1 MHSMPVTLGEELHT
15 KSVAMEVYTSVV
27 ATLTAPLPLDES
39 EVLKMIPFGALLDVM
54 LTRKC
59 VLKEVKHG
67 VVQVAVY
74 AAVTVT
80 SVHGM
85 PSMVTARFAASE
97 KLVPMTVSWSWPSTR
112 QGVRE
117 PQ

>member
-1 MHSMPVTLGEELHT
+1 MPVTTGEDAHT
-15 KSVAMEVYTSVV
+15 KSVAMEVYASVV
-27 ATLTAPLPLDES
+27 ATLTLPLPLDES
-39 EVLKMIPFGALLDVM
+39 EVLKIPFGALLDVM

-59 VLKEVKHG
+59 GLLKEVKHG

-85 PSMVTARFAASE
+85 SPMVTARFTASE
-97 KLVPMTVSWSWPSTR
+97 KLGPMTVSWSRPSTR

>member
-1 MHSMPVTLGEELHT
+1 MPVTTGEDAHT
-15 KSVAMEVYTSVV
+15 KSVAMEVYASVV
-27 ATLTAPLPLDES
+27 ATLTLPLPLDES
-39 EVLKMIPFGALLDVM
+39 EVLKIPFGALLDVM

-59 VLKEVKHG
+59 GLLKEVKHG

-112 QGVRE
+112 QGVRM